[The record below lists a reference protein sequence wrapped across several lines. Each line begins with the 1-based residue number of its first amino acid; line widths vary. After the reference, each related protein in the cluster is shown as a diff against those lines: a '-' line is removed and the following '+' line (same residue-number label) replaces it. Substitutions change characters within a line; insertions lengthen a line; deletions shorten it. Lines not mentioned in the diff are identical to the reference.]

1 MWMDANAVISSIE
14 GFITKK
20 ALLEKGTKIM
30 FVLLTDGKA
39 KGKRLA

>member
-1 MWMDANAVISSIE
+1 MLLISSIDV
-14 GFITKK
+14 FITKK
-20 ALLEKGTKIM
+20 ALLEKDTKIM